1 MIWPPFSSYAHMAQT
16 STSVY
21 SYTKMKTRTGFL
33 YIKWHWMYSKF
44 CFTRHLNLLY
54 SFSRQIKIII
64 RWLWMNNAYNNDFFS
79 ALFQNLSYTVRL
91 IWCYIQI
98 RILLRFI
105 RDSLLVAKKSIL
117 SQIFNF
123 FKSSSTRCNKYK
135 TLKKMT
141 KDKTHY
147 IFPISPYLFS
157 N

>member
-1 MIWPPFSSYAHMAQT
+1 
-16 STSVY
+16 
-21 SYTKMKTRTGFL
+21 MKTRTGFFR
-33 YIKWHWMYSKF
+33 IKWHWMYSKF

-79 ALFQNLSYTVRL
+79 ALFQNLSYTVKL
-91 IWCYIQI
+91 VWCYIQI

-105 RDSLLVAKKSIL
+105 RDSLLVEKKSIL

-135 TLKKMT
+135 TLKKN
-141 KDKTHY
+141 DKGQNTLY
-147 IFPISPYLFS
+147 FS
-157 N
+157 NIPLPFL